1 MCARRIFASFDPRRP
16 RNWQRHTDRSQHECR
31 FELSKKEVSLRGFEA
46 KPELEDPDPFG
57 ELAVA
62 SLVLPRVKAPI
73 VEGPAPLL
81 PVVAGRNDQPRL
93 GRSARAWQTQQPR
106 KQTGGM
112 SATSLYPEA
121 AMGANR
127 RP

>member
-1 MCARRIFASFDPRRP
+1 MCAHRIFASFDPRRP
-16 RNWQRHTDRSQHECR
+16 RNWQRHTHRSKHQCR
-31 FELSKKEVSLRGFEA
+31 FELSKEEASLRGFKA

-62 SLVLPRVKAPI
+62 SLILPRVKAPI

-81 PVVAGRNDQPRL
+81 PVVAWRNDQAGV

-106 KQTGGM
+106 KQTSGM
-112 SATSLYPEA
+112 SATPLYPEA